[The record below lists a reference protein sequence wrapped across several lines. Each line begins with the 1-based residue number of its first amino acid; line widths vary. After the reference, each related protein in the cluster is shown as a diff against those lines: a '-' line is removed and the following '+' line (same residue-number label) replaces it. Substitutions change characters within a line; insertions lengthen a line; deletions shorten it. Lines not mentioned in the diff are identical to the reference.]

1 MVQALLLFL
10 VLDNGSTNFVKMI
23 TADDDYYAKSGDQV
37 ILTIKANET
46 LVQGNFDNDASTSE
60 AAYMVFNVGQSTNVT
75 VTPSLSGI
83 AGNNSSEFSAT
94 VTINDDNET
103 SNTNVD
109 FSITGIYD
117 RAGNE
122 TSITSN
128 VPTIGEAVYY
138 DSNNPS
144 VETMEHIVPDNNNNP
159 NRLEQRMETQ
169 LNYLFRRVRSL
180 ITTGMRTSI
189 IEYR

>member
-1 MVQALLLFL
+1 
-10 VLDNGSTNFVKMI
+10 MI
-23 TADDDYYAKSGDQV
+23 ITPKAAIQV

-46 LVQGNFDNDASTSE
+46 LVEGNFDNDTPTSE

-159 NRLEQRMETQ
+159 NP
-169 LNYLFRRVRSL
+169 FRAKNGDAVKLSFSTKV
-180 ITTGMRTSI
+180 IP
-189 IEYR
+189 